1 MKALLDW
8 WTNDFGETVINFAII
23 ELIPITNIQEMA
35 DAISKLYS
43 GNFAGNYKTLQQFQ
57 IKMEKKI
64 K

>member
-23 ELIPITNIQEMA
+23 ELKPIHNFEE
-35 DAISKLYS
+35 AIAFLINNS
-43 GNFAGNYKTLQQFQ
+43 AINYKPLQQFQ
-57 IKMEKKI
+57 IKMEKKA